1 MTLKIMKLAVTAT
14 AETVTAPT
22 VSRFFYEVEETVT
35 GEAPL
40 TIVAADFVNDIGGA
54 VEELPE
60 LTTSNS
66 YVEVYING
74 VLQMDAV
81 FTYTPG
87 GTGTGQLAIN
97 VPDGSAIE
105 ESSPVVLV
113 VANFAPT
120 TTVDITT

>member
-1 MTLKIMKLAVTAT
+1 MTLKIMKLAVTAS
-14 AETVTAPT
+14 AETVIAPT
-22 VSRFFYEVEETVT
+22 VSRFFYQVGTTVT
-35 GEAPL
+35 GKATL
-40 TIVAADFVNDIGGA
+40 TIDAANFVNDTGGI

-66 YVEVYING
+66 YVEIYING

-97 VPDGSAIE
+97 IPDGSTIE

-113 VANFAPT
+113 IANFAPT